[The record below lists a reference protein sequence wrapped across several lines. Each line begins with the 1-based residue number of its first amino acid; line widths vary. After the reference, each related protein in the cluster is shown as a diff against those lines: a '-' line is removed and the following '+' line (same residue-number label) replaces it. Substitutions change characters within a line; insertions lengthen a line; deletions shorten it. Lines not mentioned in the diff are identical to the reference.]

1 MTHSRIVPGT
11 LALLLSAIATIAASA
26 APPAKPA
33 PAKPAPAKP
42 AQAAQAIDN
51 VLNGFARTGEYLLM
65 VNGKPAPASEIYR
78 NESLPAYLIVSPAFP
93 NPVLL
98 MPGTMTVETV
108 AAAKLVPQ
116 KDGTMAVAA
125 DAETRPQ
132 GKFTL
137 QGDKVIFASE
147 GRNASLGSNPP
158 LLGTRRAPELK
169 NHSPEYMVTARG
181 YTPKP
186 GVIAALK
193 KEKKPVKVK
202 VFFGSWC
209 PHCKQHLPY
218 LLRVEDELRGSGTGI
233 QFEYYGLPKGFSNEP
248 AAKKYNVDGVPL
260 AIVFVNGREAGR
272 ISGGAWES
280 PETSLSNILAGRP
293 VPAR

>member
-1 MTHSRIVPGT
+1 MTNSRIVLGAL
-11 LALLLSAIATIAASA
+11 LALLLATTAAA
-26 APPAKPA
+26 A
-33 PAKPAPAKP
+33 PAKPPAKP
-42 AQAAQAIDN
+42 AQAAPAAVDN
-51 VLNGFARTGEYLLM
+51 VLNGFMRTGEYLLM
-65 VNGKPAPASEIYR
+65 INGKPVPAAEIYR
-78 NESLPAYLIVSPAFP
+78 NESLPAYLIVTPAFP

-98 MPGTMTVETV
+98 MAGSMTVETV
-108 AAAKLVPQ
+108 AAPKLVRQP
-116 KDGTMAVAA
+116 DGAMAVAA

-132 GKFTL
+132 GKFKL
-137 QGDKVIFASE
+137 QGDKVVFASE

-158 LLGTRRAPELK
+158 LLGTHQSPDLK
-169 NHSPEYMVTARG
+169 NHSPEYMVGARA

-186 GVIAALK
+186 AVIAALK

-218 LLRVEDELRGSGTGI
+218 MLRVEDEIRGSGTSI
-233 QFEYYGLPKGFSNEP
+233 QFEYYGLPKGFGSDP

-280 PETSLSNILAGRP
+280 PETSLSNILAGKP

>member
-1 MTHSRIVPGT
+1 MTHSRIVPGAL
-11 LALLLSAIATIAASA
+11 LALLIAANAAVA
-26 APPAKPA
+26 APPAKPPAA
-33 PAKPAPAKP
+33 PAKPVAV
-42 AQAAQAIDN
+42 DN
-51 VLNGFARTGEYLLM
+51 VLNGFSRTGEYLLM
-65 VNGKPAPASEIYR
+65 VNGKPVPAAEIYR
-78 NESLPAYLIVSPAFP
+78 NDRLPAYLIVTAAFP

-98 MPGTMTVETV
+98 MAGSMDVETV
-108 AAAKLVPQ
+108 AAAKLVRQP
-116 KDGTMAVAA
+116 DGTMAVAA

-132 GKFTL
+132 GKFRL
-137 QGDKVIFASE
+137 QGDKVAFASE
-147 GRNASLGSNPP
+147 GRNATLGSNPP
-158 LLGTRRAPELK
+158 LLGTHKSPDLK

-186 GVIAALK
+186 AVIAALK

-218 LLRVEDELRGSGTGI
+218 LLRVEDEIRGSGTGI
-233 QFEYYGLPKGFSNEP
+233 QFEYYGLPKGFTNEP
-248 AAKKYNVDGVPL
+248 EAKKYNVDGVPL

-272 ISGGAWES
+272 ITGGGWES
-280 PETSLSNILAGRP
+280 PETSLSNILAGKP

>member
-1 MTHSRIVPGT
+1 MTHSRIVPGAL
-11 LALLLSAIATIAASA
+11 LALLLTAAMAAA
-26 APPAKPA
+26 APQSSPAV
-33 PAKPAPAKP
+33 
-42 AQAAQAIDN
+42 DN
-51 VLNGFARTGEYLLM
+51 VLNGFARTGEHLLM
-65 VNGKPAPASEIYR
+65 VNGKPVPAAEIYR
-78 NESLPAYLIVSPAFP
+78 NDRLPAYLIVSAAFP

-108 AAAKLVPQ
+108 PAAKLVRQ

-125 DAETRPQ
+125 DAETQPQ
-132 GKFTL
+132 GKFKL
-137 QGDKVIFASE
+137 QGDKVVFASE

-158 LLGTRRAPELK
+158 LLGIHGSPDLK
-169 NHSPEYMVTARG
+169 NHSPEYMVGARA

-186 GVIAALK
+186 AVIAALK

-218 LLRVEDELRGSGTGI
+218 LLRVEDEIRGSGTSI
-233 QFEYYGLPKGFSNEP
+233 RFEYYGLPKGFSNDPE
-248 AAKKYNVDGVPL
+248 AKRYNVDGVPL
-260 AIVFVNGREAGR
+260 AIVFVNGRETGR
-272 ISGGAWES
+272 ISGGGWES
-280 PETSLSNILAGRP
+280 PETSLSNILAGKP

>member
-1 MTHSRIVPGT
+1 MTNSRIIPGAL
-11 LALLLSAIATIAASA
+11 LALLLAAAATA
-26 APPAKPA
+26 A
-33 PAKPAPAKP
+33 PAKPAPAAVP
-42 AQAAQAIDN
+42 VDN
-51 VLNGFARTGEYLLM
+51 VLNGFVRTGEYLLM
-65 VNGKPAPASEIYR
+65 VNGKPSAAAEIYR
-78 NESLPAYLIVSPAFP
+78 NERLPAYLIVTPAFP

-98 MPGTMTVETV
+98 MAGSMDVETV
-108 AAAKLVPQ
+108 AAAKLVRQP
-116 KDGTMAVAA
+116 DGTMAVAA

-132 GKFTL
+132 GKFKL
-137 QGDKVIFASE
+137 QGDKVVFASE

-158 LLGTRRAPELK
+158 LLGVHKSPDLK
-169 NHSPEYMVTARG
+169 NHSPEYMVGARN

-186 GVIAALK
+186 AVIAALK
-193 KEKKPVKVK
+193 KETKPVKVK

-218 LLRVEDELRGSGTGI
+218 MLRVEDEIRGSGTSI

-272 ISGGAWES
+272 ISGGGWES

-293 VPAR
+293 VPSR

>member
-1 MTHSRIVPGT
+1 MTNSRIVPGAL
-11 LALLLSAIATIAASA
+11 LALLIGATVTA
-26 APPAKPA
+26 APAKPPA
-33 PAKPAPAKP
+33 PAKPATA
-42 AQAAQAIDN
+42 DN
-51 VLNGFARTGEYLLM
+51 VLNGFVRTGEYLLM
-65 VNGKPAPASEIYR
+65 VNGKPVPAAEIYR
-78 NESLPAYLIVSPAFP
+78 NDRLPAYLIVTAAFP
-93 NPVLL
+93 SPVLL
-98 MPGTMTVETV
+98 MAGSMTVETV
-108 AAAKLVPQ
+108 AAPKLLRQP
-116 KDGTMAVAA
+116 DGTMAVAA
-125 DAETRPQ
+125 DAATRPQ
-132 GKFTL
+132 GKFSL
-137 QGDKVIFASE
+137 QGDKVVFASE
-147 GRNASLGSNPP
+147 GRSASLGSNPP
-158 LLGTRRAPELK
+158 LLGTHPAPDLK

-186 GVIAALK
+186 AVIAALK

-218 LLRVEDELRGSGTGI
+218 MLRVEDEIRGSGTSI

-248 AAKKYNVDGVPL
+248 EAKRYNVDGVPL

-272 ISGGAWES
+272 ISGGGWES

>member
-1 MTHSRIVPGT
+1 MTHSRIVPGAL
-11 LALLLSAIATIAASA
+11 LALLIAATATA
-26 APPAKPA
+26 APAKPPAKPPVKP
-33 PAKPAPAKP
+33 PAKPP
-42 AQAAQAIDN
+42 AQQTAVDN
-51 VLNGFARTGEYLLM
+51 VLNGFVRTGEYLLM
-65 VNGKPAPASEIYR
+65 VNGKPVPAAEIYR
-78 NESLPAYLIVSPAFP
+78 NESLPAYLIVTPAFP

-98 MPGTMTVETV
+98 MAGSMTVETV
-108 AAAKLVPQ
+108 AAPKLVRQP
-116 KDGTMAVAA
+116 DGAMAVAA

-132 GKFTL
+132 GKFKL
-137 QGDKVIFASE
+137 QGDKVVFASE

-158 LLGTRRAPELK
+158 LLGIHRSPDLK
-169 NHSPEYMVTARG
+169 NHSPEYMVGARA

-186 GVIAALK
+186 AVIAALK

-218 LLRVEDELRGSGTGI
+218 LLRVEDEIRGSGTSI

-248 AAKKYNVDGVPL
+248 EAKKYNVDGVPL

-280 PETSLSNILAGRP
+280 PETSLSNILAGKP
-293 VPAR
+293 VPSR

>member
-1 MTHSRIVPGT
+1 MTHSRIVPGAL
-11 LALLLSAIATIAASA
+11 LALLIAATTPAMA
-26 APPAKPA
+26 AAPAKPPVKPPAKP
-33 PAKPAPAKP
+33 P
-42 AQAAQAIDN
+42 AQQTAVDN
-51 VLNGFARTGEYLLM
+51 VLNGFVRTGEYLLM
-65 VNGKPAPASEIYR
+65 VNGKPVPAAEIYR
-78 NESLPAYLIVSPAFP
+78 NESLPAYLIVAPAFP

-98 MPGTMTVETV
+98 MAGSMTVETV
-108 AAAKLVPQ
+108 AAPKLVRQP
-116 KDGTMAVAA
+116 DGAMAVAA

-132 GKFTL
+132 GKFKL
-137 QGDKVIFASE
+137 QGDKVVFASE

-158 LLGTRRAPELK
+158 LLGTHKSPDLK

-186 GVIAALK
+186 AVIAALK

-218 LLRVEDELRGSGTGI
+218 LLRVEDEIRGSGTSI

-248 AAKKYNVDGVPL
+248 EAKKYNVDGVPL
-260 AIVFVNGREAGR
+260 AIVFVNGRETGR
-272 ISGGAWES
+272 ISGGGWES
-280 PETSLSNILAGRP
+280 PETSLSSILAGKP

>member
-1 MTHSRIVPGT
+1 MTHSRIVPGAL
-11 LALLLSAIATIAASA
+11 LALFLAAAASSGQKAPA
-26 APPAKPA
+26 APP
-33 PAKPAPAKP
+33 
-42 AQAAQAIDN
+42 IDN
-51 VLNGFARTGEYLLM
+51 VLNGFERTGEYLLL
-65 VNGKPAPASEIYR
+65 VDGKPVQAAEIYR
-78 NESLPAYLIVSPAFP
+78 NERLPAYLIVTPAFP

-108 AAAKLVPQ
+108 PQAKLLLQ

-125 DAETRPQ
+125 DADTRPQ
-132 GKFTL
+132 GKFKL

-147 GRNASLGSNPP
+147 GRNGSLGSNPP
-158 LLGTRRAPELK
+158 LLGSHKSPELK
-169 NHSPEYMVTARG
+169 NHSPEYIVTARG

-186 GVIAALK
+186 AVIAALK

-209 PHCKQHLPY
+209 PHCRQNLPFM
-218 LLRVEDELRGSGTGI
+218 LRVEDEIRGSGTSI
-233 QFEYYGLPKGFSNEP
+233 QFEYYGLPKGFSNDP

-260 AIVFVNGREAGR
+260 AIVFINGKEAGR
-272 ISGGAWES
+272 ISADAWES
-280 PETSLSNILAGRP
+280 PETALSSILAGRP

>member
-1 MTHSRIVPGT
+1 MTHSRIVPGAL
-11 LALLLSAIATIAASA
+11 LALLIAANAAVA
-26 APPAKPA
+26 APPAKPPAA
-33 PAKPAPAKP
+33 PAKPVAV
-42 AQAAQAIDN
+42 DN
-51 VLNGFARTGEYLLM
+51 VLNGFTRTGEYLLM
-65 VNGKPAPASEIYR
+65 VNGKPVPAAEIYR
-78 NESLPAYLIVSPAFP
+78 NDRLPAYLIVTAAFP

-98 MPGTMTVETV
+98 MAGSMDVETV
-108 AAAKLVPQ
+108 AAAKLVRQP
-116 KDGTMAVAA
+116 DGTMAVAA

-132 GKFTL
+132 GKFRL
-137 QGDKVIFASE
+137 QGDKVAFASE
-147 GRNASLGSNPP
+147 GRNATLGSNPP
-158 LLGTRRAPELK
+158 LLGTHKSPDLK

-186 GVIAALK
+186 AVIAALK

-218 LLRVEDELRGSGTGI
+218 ILRVEDEIRGSGTSI
-233 QFEYYGLPKGFSNEP
+233 QFEYYGLPKGFTNEP
-248 AAKKYNVDGVPL
+248 EAKKYNVDGVPL

-272 ISGGAWES
+272 ITGGGWES
-280 PETSLSNILAGRP
+280 PETSLSNILAGKP

>member
-1 MTHSRIVPGT
+1 MKQSRIVSGALVALF
-11 LALLLSAIATIAASA
+11 LAGAAV
-26 APPAKPA
+26 
-33 PAKPAPAKP
+33 
-42 AQAAQAIDN
+42 AQQIDS
-51 VLNGFARTGEYLLM
+51 VLKDFARSGEYLLM
-65 VNGKPAPASEIYR
+65 VNGMPVPASQIYR

-108 AAAKLVPQ
+108 AAAKLIAQ

-125 DAETRPQ
+125 DADTRPQ

-147 GRNASLGSNPP
+147 GRKASLGSNPP
-158 LLGTRRAPELK
+158 LLGSHRSPDLK

-181 YTPKP
+181 YMPKQA
-186 GVIAALK
+186 VIAALK
-193 KEKKPVKVK
+193 KETKPVKVK

-218 LLRVEDELRGSGTGI
+218 MLRVEDEIRGSGTSI
-233 QFEYYGLPKGFSNEP
+233 QFEYYGLPKGFGSDP
-248 AAKKYNVDGVPL
+248 AAKKYNVDSVPL
-260 AIVFVNGREAGR
+260 AIVFVNGRETGR

-280 PETSLSNILAGRP
+280 PETSLSNILAGKP
-293 VPAR
+293 VPSR